1 MEWQLV
7 VWLKWEGGGRRRRTL
22 PLETEKNPLMLI
34 DPGFAQKLGTL
45 VLYFLCEETLSP
57 MTDSSSPAFPLHTQR
72 AKNME
77 RVLASGFLG
86 NYQIRHQYKEKC
98 DDRSPH
104 LYLHMPMCFTKVF
117 CYPSS
122 ENLSSSYTFKIPWPF
137 LTKMARM
144 NFFPGQEYRLRCTE
158 WMSGHRRGKGGWDE
172 LGK

>member
-1 MEWQLV
+1 
-7 VWLKWEGGGRRRRTL
+7 
-22 PLETEKNPLMLI
+22 MLI
-34 DPGFAQKLGTL
+34 DPGFAQQLGTL
-45 VLYFLCEETLSP
+45 VLYFLCEETLSS
-57 MTDSSSPAFPLHTQR
+57 MTDSSSPAFLLHTQR

-98 DDRSPH
+98 DDHSPRLCLHCLCVSPTFSVILVQRISAVATH
-104 LYLHMPMCFTKVF
+104 LKFPD
-117 CYPSS
+117 
-122 ENLSSSYTFKIPWPF
+122 PF
-137 LTKMARM
+137 LLTKMAWM